1 MSLLTDIRHVSD
13 SAIEQLAGQF
23 HDLPRPLLAAIGAGD
38 LAVERLAKLREQ
50 LTDGISAT
58 GTPSGDD
65 VKAFAADLPARA
77 QKIAGEVAHNLE
89 QFAAGAPE
97 KAQQLI
103 GELPAKASELTDSL
117 SPANIRGTVEA
128 YTQLVAMVYDNLA
141 ERGSKATDK
150 VRAQAGRADVVDA
163 PVATGATRS
172 TTAKAGTTKP
182 SARKAS
188 STKASTKAGT
198 KKASTAKSGTPK
210 ATGNHTRRS
219 TTARKPAGP
228 GAKD

>member
-13 SAIEQLAGQF
+13 SAIDQLAGQF

-38 LAVERLAKLREQ
+38 MAVERLAKLREQ
-50 LTDGISAT
+50 LTDNI

-65 VKAFAADLPARA
+65 VKSLAADLPARA

-89 QFAAGAPE
+89 QFAASAPE
-97 KAQQLI
+97 KAQKLI

-150 VRAQAGRADVVDA
+150 VRAQAGKAADVVEA
-163 PVATGATRS
+163 PATPKPAKAGNTTAAKTAKAATRTTKS
-172 TTAKAGTTKP
+172 ATAKAG
-182 SARKAS
+182 AR
-188 STKASTKAGT
+188 T
-198 KKASTAKSGTPK
+198 ASTAKTAKTATRK
-210 ATGNHTRRS
+210 ATGTTTRRS
-219 TTARKPAGP
+219 TARKPAARGTK
-228 GAKD
+228 G